1 METTKTTGLA
11 VSEQTANYITA
22 IRDLNTAGSSIITAL
37 VEHYGDKQGD
47 DLYQKYFAPLYED
60 LRKQI
65 GDFLTQSVEEFA
77 GNRNTPN
84 II

>member
-1 METTKTTGLA
+1 M
-11 VSEQTANYITA
+11 SEQTANYVKA
-22 IRDLNTAGSSIITAL
+22 IKDLNLAGSSIIVAL

-65 GDFLTQSVEEFA
+65 GNFLTQSVEEFA
-77 GNRNTPN
+77 GNYNTPN